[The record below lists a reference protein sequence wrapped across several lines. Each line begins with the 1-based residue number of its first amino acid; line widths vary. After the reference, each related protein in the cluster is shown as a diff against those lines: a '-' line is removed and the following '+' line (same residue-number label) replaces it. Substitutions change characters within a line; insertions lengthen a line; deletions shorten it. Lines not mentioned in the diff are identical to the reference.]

1 MYLII
6 LALLWVAL
14 LTPTVVRRIRDNR
27 GERSIASFHTEH
39 EVLSRQGYV
48 VPPAHRL
55 DETEV
60 DDYVTYEGRRP
71 RLTVVHDDDTYG
83 MLESRGSWDEWSQ
96 DYDYDGEPRPTRQT
110 EPSNRYA
117 AAYSSTPTDHSVQAT
132 YEPPIRRSMRSRRR
146 VMFTRLVAASII
158 LSVLAYF
165 VSYSILT
172 DVAVLAWVMVAG
184 FIALALLA
192 VSQGYLHE
200 SSLPVHLP
208 QRRGIA
214 SVQPLYDEYTA
225 PPEGFDSEYYEPDDD
240 QQWQRESMSRKAFG

>member
-1 MYLII
+1 MLLIV

-55 DETEV
+55 DDAEPH
-60 DDYVTYEGRRP
+60 YVEDEERRP

-83 MLESRGSWDEWSQ
+83 SLESRGSWDEWSR
-96 DYDYDGEPRPTRQT
+96 DYDYDDEPRATRPA

-117 AAYSSTPTDHSVQAT
+117 AAYSSTPTQHNVESH

-146 VMFTRLVAASII
+146 VMFTRLVVASTL
-158 LSVLAYF
+158 LSVAAYF
-165 VSYSILT
+165 AGYSILT
-172 DVAVLAWVMVAG
+172 DVAVLAWVMVVA
-184 FIALALLA
+184 FVALAMFA

-200 SSLPVHLP
+200 SSLPIRLP
-208 QRRGIA
+208 QRRA
-214 SVQPLYDEYTA
+214 MATVQPLYDDFAAA
-225 PPEGFDSEYYEPDDD
+225 PDDFDSEYYEPDDD
-240 QQWQRESMSRKAFG
+240 QQWQRESVPRRAFG